1 MYGLQFL
8 VSNQTN
14 PYWNIAVENY
24 LLSLPETEVVTL
36 YLWKNRR
43 TVVIGQNQNPFSE
56 VNVEALEAD
65 GGYLMRRSTGG
76 GAVYHDDGNI
86 NFSFVVPKALYDQ
99 TRQFRVIQ
107 RAVES
112 FGLHTELSGRND
124 ILVDC
129 LPACGGNPRNPDNRL
144 NEISQ
149 DSFGPDK
156 SWKSKGNLQD
166 FQDFAERENSMRK
179 FSGNAFSKGRYQDL
193 HHGTIL
199 IKGNMEDLQRYLKPK
214 PAKLQKHG
222 VASVRSRVVNLSELN
237 PEITS
242 DSIIPRLKE
251 AFLSEYS
258 DGYAGVPPA
267 LPADFS
273 EIIQRPEVCALYEQ
287 FASPEWKYGRWR
299 SFTAQRTAQFD
310 WGGVELSLT
319 IDNDVITDVQLAS
332 DALDLAA
339 LDEARRLLT
348 GADVKKRPPTAS
360 AIVND
365 ILSLVYD

>member
-1 MYGLQFL
+1 MKLQFI

-14 PYWNIAVENY
+14 PYLNIAVENY

-56 VNVEALEAD
+56 CNVEALEAD
-65 GGYLMRRSTGG
+65 GGYLMRRRTGG

-107 RAVES
+107 RAVAD
-112 FGLHTELSGRND
+112 FGIVAELSGRND
-124 ILVDC
+124 ILTD
-129 LPACGGNPRNPDNRL
+129 G
-144 NEISQ
+144 
-149 DSFGPDK
+149 
-156 SWKSKGNLQD
+156 
-166 FQDFAERENSMRK
+166 RK

-237 PEITS
+237 SEITS
-242 DSIIPRLKE
+242 DSIVPHLRK
-251 AFLSEYS
+251 AFETEYSGCSEYS
-258 DGYAGVPPA
+258 EY
-267 LPADFS
+267 S
-273 EIIQRPEVCALYEQ
+273 EIIKKPEVRALYEE
-287 FASPEWKYGRWR
+287 FASDEWRYGKWR
-299 SFTAQRTAQFD
+299 TFTAQRSAQFD
-310 WGGVELSLT
+310 WGGVDLAVNIE
-319 IDNDVITDVQLAS
+319 DNIIRDVQIAS

-339 LDEARRLLT
+339 LDEARRLLIGMT
-348 GADVKKRPPTAS
+348 LTDCPPCS
-360 AIVND
+360 NND
-365 ILSLVYD
+365 IVEDIVSLIYENK

>member
-1 MYGLQFL
+1 MKLQFI
-8 VSNQTN
+8 VSDQTN

-56 VNVEALEAD
+56 CNVEALEAD
-65 GGYLMRRSTGG
+65 GGYLMRRRTGG

-107 RAVES
+107 RAVAD
-112 FGLHTELSGRND
+112 FGIVAELSGRND
-124 ILVDC
+124 ILTE
-129 LPACGGNPRNPDNRL
+129 G
-144 NEISQ
+144 
-149 DSFGPDK
+149 
-156 SWKSKGNLQD
+156 
-166 FQDFAERENSMRK
+166 RK
-179 FSGNAFSKGRYQDL
+179 FSGNAFSKGKYQDL
-193 HHGTIL
+193 HHGTLL

-237 PEITS
+237 AEITS
-242 DSIIPRLKE
+242 DSIIPHLRS
-251 AFLSEYS
+251 AFESEYS
-258 DGYAGVPPA
+258 EKSEYSE
-267 LPADFS
+267 FS
-273 EIIQRPEVCALYEQ
+273 EIIKRPEVRALYEE
-287 FASPEWKYGRWR
+287 FASDEWRYGRWR

-319 IDNDVITDVQLAS
+319 VDQERNIITDVQLAS

-339 LDEARRLLT
+339 LDEARQILT
-348 GADVKKRPPTAS
+348 GASTAK
-360 AIVND
+360 APQNEKPILKD
-365 ILSLVYD
+365 IFSLIYS

>member
-1 MYGLQFL
+1 MKQQFI

-24 LLSLPETEVVTL
+24 LVEHAECITL
-36 YLWKNRR
+36 YLWRNRR

-65 GGYLMRRSTGG
+65 GGYLMRRKTGG
-76 GAVYHDDGNI
+76 GAVYHDDGNL
-86 NFSFVVPKALYDQ
+86 NFSFVVPKSLYDQ
-99 TRQFRVIQ
+99 RRQFAVIQ

-124 ILVDC
+124 IL
-129 LPACGGNPRNPDNRL
+129 
-144 NEISQ
+144 
-149 DSFGPDK
+149 
-156 SWKSKGNLQD
+156 
-166 FQDFAERENSMRK
+166 AEGRK
-179 FSGNAFSKGRYQDL
+179 FSGNAFSKGRVNDL
-193 HHGTIL
+193 HHGTL
-199 IKGNMEDLQRYLKPK
+199 LVSGDMSDLARYLKPK

-222 VASVRSRVVNLSELN
+222 VQSVRSRVVNLSELD
-237 PEITS
+237 PGITP
-242 DSIIPRLKE
+242 DSIVPRLRA
-251 AFLSEYS
+251 AFELEYSGKSEYS
-258 DGYAGVPPA
+258 EY
-267 LPADFS
+267 S
-273 EIIQRPEVCALYEQ
+273 EIIKRPEVRALYEQ

-299 SFTAQRTAQFD
+299 TFTAQRSAQFD

-339 LDEARRLLT
+339 LDETRRLLT
-348 GADVKKRPPTAS
+348 GADTKKRPPSES

-365 ILSLVYD
+365 ILSLVY